1 MNKINCL
8 FTTILLVA
16 ISIALYFYFMAPI
29 GECFSTGIP
38 YTSYYY
44 GAEPPNSEYKLSE
57 TELVQGDHLQL
68 QYHFNLFSK
77 MLRGEIPAFHNLYEF
92 NTGVDSD
99 RKIID
104 PYYIPFSFTYA
115 LTQFFSSD
123 AFAWNFSQLLS
134 VICSFVFLYLL
145 VRRFTSSETLQ
156 ITCIAITIIAMTVPY
171 RWVNLAAGS
180 PTGFGM
186 GLLPGVFLGIDLA
199 IREKRIGG
207 GILAAIL
214 IFLLYCTDLH
224 CFVFGV
230 LATPGF
236 CIISWLYKADKA
248 KDIIPSKKDC
258 VYLIKNLITIPI
270 ACLFAMFFALKLRA
284 SYASTDVAGGR
295 TLDELKVNS
304 PVIDSLVDYAYPCH
318 GAMHFN
324 IGWILTLLI
333 IISCV
338 ITLGAFLYYSN
349 KFRKAKSTKQND
361 NNKQNSKNI
370 IATITALILCF
381 AIIGTIILALGTNGP
396 MDGIGLRAIRKL
408 IPPYQMIRQPVK
420 IFCLLP
426 TLLAPLL
433 IIIWNI
439 FSTKCQKIQIAKGL
453 ILFPIVL
460 LSLIFA
466 REGMWCGISLLP
478 ENKQEAY
485 QAVIENAKNLE
496 KTPRA
501 LILPIWPGDS
511 SWSSIYEYHAM
522 QNGLR
527 MLNGY
532 SPVKTFDYLDDVYSR
547 YETVT
552 HGIIT
557 DDNIAA
563 LKDKHSTTAIIIHEN
578 AFPDKVSPLPV
589 GFTLKSFINNEKL
602 HFLKNDRDTWSFSIY
617 PLNNSPKYTIA
628 SEIPQ
633 TLCPSRIWYFD
644 KRSNGKGLV
653 PETFNAEKNIPYLLR
668 HPAADASN
676 GEVWLSFDDELKIS
690 EQSIDCSFL
699 TNGYHRAGMWVAHT
713 PEPEKLTFISDG
725 KELPAICLKD
735 KFGNPLPLAASPIGT
750 TSNSTNGFVYLEIKG
765 SSPIHTTA
773 FMPVLDMIDPRETP
787 RKISATDLF
796 HAGYTK
802 TTIDE
807 TNKTISFDSIVLEP
821 QHAPAGKVVYGPN
834 LPIIGGTW
842 QVKVEFAKGSPEIG
856 SISVYANGT
865 QIAVGPANQPLNF
878 TAENCAF
885 ICVYYDYPNTNQT
898 VSISAITFFAPQ

>member
-1 MNKINCL
+1 MKTFKIY
-8 FTTILLVA
+8 FTAILLIA
-16 ISIALYFYFMAPI
+16 ISTALYFYFMAPI
-29 GECFSTGIP
+29 GDCFTSGIP

-44 GAEPPNSEYKLSE
+44 GGNDAVNSHQIMA
-57 TELVQGDHLQL
+57 TELIQGDHLQL

-115 LTQFFSSD
+115 IAQFFSTD

-134 VICSFVFLYLL
+134 AICSFVFLYFLA
-145 VRRFTSSETLQ
+145 RRFTSSDTLQ
-156 ITCIAITIIAMTVPY
+156 ITCVAIAIIAMTIPY

-186 GLLPGVFLGIDLA
+186 GLLPGVFLGVDLA

-236 CIISWLYKADKA
+236 CIISWLYKADNA
-248 KDIIPSKKDC
+248 KDLIPSKKDC
-258 VYLIKNLITIPI
+258 IYLTKNLIAIP
-270 ACLFAMFFALKLRA
+270 AAGLCAMIFALKLRA

-295 TLDELKVNS
+295 TLSELQINS
-304 PVIDSLVDYAYPCH
+304 PVINSLIDYSHHSH

-324 IGWILTLLI
+324 IGWVLTILI
-333 IISCV
+333 ILACV
-338 ITLGAFLYYSN
+338 ITLVAISYYYV
-349 KFRKAKSTKQND
+349 RAYKAKKQND
-361 NNKQNSKNI
+361 IADETLSRKLI
-370 IATITALILCF
+370 IGFTALALCI
-381 AIIGTIILALGTNGP
+381 AIITTIVLALGTNGP
-396 MDGIGLRAIRKL
+396 IDGIGLRAVRKL
-408 IPPYQMIRQPVK
+408 IPPYQMIRQPIK

-628 SEIPQ
+628 SKIPQ

-842 QVKVEFAKGSPEIG
+842 QVKIDFSQNSPQIG
-856 SISVYANGT
+856 AISVFSNGK
-865 QIAVGPANQPLNF
+865 QIAEGQADKPLQF
-878 TAENCAF
+878 TADNGAF
-885 ICVYYDYPNTNQT
+885 ICVYYDYPNENKV
-898 VSISAITFFAPQ
+898 VSIEAITFSAIK